1 MLNSFYPFMKY
12 FPDLF
17 KKKFFPTQFNKLLP
31 AMFGASLCVQV
42 MALSVAEEYQ
52 IKTTFLYNFVNFITW
67 PNSAFTSN
75 NDPFRI
81 CLFGKDPFG
90 QLLDLKVKNKMTHN
104 RSLTV
109 ERINHL
115 SHLSRCH
122 ILYLNVSQQSQL
134 TEIFEVAKNYPILTV
149 SDMKNFIIAGGM
161 IKFFNENNKVRLA
174 INPKALNKVQLKPA
188 ADLLRL
194 SVLVEIP

>member
-1 MLNSFYPFMKY
+1 MKY

-17 KKKFFPTQFNKLLP
+17 KRLVFLTGFKKLLP
-31 AMFGASLCVQV
+31 AMFGASLCLQV
-42 MALSVAEEYQ
+42 IALSVAEEYQ

-75 NDPFRI
+75 KDPFRI
-81 CLFGKDPFG
+81 CLFGPDPFG
-90 QLLDLKVKNKMTHN
+90 QLLDLKVKNQMTHN

-122 ILYLNVSQQSQL
+122 ILYLNVSQHSQL
-134 TEIFEVAKNYPILTV
+134 TEIFEIIKNYPILTV
-149 SDMKNFIIAGGM
+149 GDMKNFIRAGGM
-161 IKFFNENNKVRLA
+161 VNFFNENNKVRLA

-194 SVLVEIP
+194 SVIVEIP